1 MGSED
6 LAEMVEEGDLD
17 DKLDDEAAIKV
28 VDDVLAS
35 TLATNTCT
43 ALYLAKEGSN
53 HKSFQRQHPLKCKD
67 RSKINEYDPLTLTCL
82 QAR

>member
-17 DKLDDEAAIKV
+17 DKLDDKAAIKV
-28 VDDVLAS
+28 VDDG

-43 ALYLAKEGSN
+43 AL
-53 HKSFQRQHPLKCKD
+53 
-67 RSKINEYDPLTLTCL
+67 
-82 QAR
+82 

>member
-17 DKLDDEAAIKV
+17 NKLDDKAAIKV

-43 ALYLAKEGSN
+43 AL
-53 HKSFQRQHPLKCKD
+53 
-67 RSKINEYDPLTLTCL
+67 
-82 QAR
+82 

>member
-1 MGSED
+1 
-6 LAEMVEEGDLD
+6 MVEEGDLN
-17 DKLDDEAAIKV
+17 DKLDDKATIKV

-43 ALYLAKEGSN
+43 ALELAKEGSN

-67 RSKINEYDPLTLTCL
+67 RSKINECDPLTLAYLKNATF
-82 QAR
+82 

>member
-1 MGSED
+1 
-6 LAEMVEEGDLD
+6 MVEQVDRD
-17 DKLDDEAAIKV
+17 DKKEDKAANEV
-28 VDDVLAS
+28 VDNVLTS

-82 QAR
+82 LATL